1 VTLKPGTVGSFA
13 ANSLAEAI
21 ESSFAAELRA
31 SKNQALPAIQV
42 EDRRLL
48 FAAIAQGVLTFL
60 ARNDADLIVNVSTG
74 GGTTDRAVRVEAPT
88 LSAGGGTVT
97 GAGWPVGA
105 TVTLTMAA
113 SGAGLGSR
121 TVDNSGG
128 FSISVAAPSGGDVVG
143 ARDGQGHAAAVRVP

>member
-1 VTLKPGTVGSFA
+1 MTLKPGTVGQFS

-60 ARNDADLIVNVSTG
+60 ARNDSNMVVDVNTG
-74 GGTTDRAVRVEAPT
+74 GGVLNRPVSVDAPT
-88 LSAGGGTVT
+88 LSASGGTVT
-97 GAGWPVGA
+97 GSGWPSGV
-105 TVTLTMAA
+105 TVTLTMAGTGA
-113 SGAGLGSR
+113 SLGTRVAQSNG
-121 TVDNSGG
+121 T
-128 FSISVAAPSGGDVVG
+128 FSIGVAAPAGGDVVG
-143 ARDGQGHAAAVRVP
+143 ARDSQGNAAAVRV